1 MVCCRAYMLAAS
13 GPHRVL
19 APKLS
24 KCADKEGDSSINLS
38 QSCDFW
44 MPEMLFFKQVQIYYK
59 GGWLRG
65 SGQDTGKLLQQQ
77 GLCPPSH
84 SPHVVSGMPLP
95 LANTW
100 Q

>member
-1 MVCCRAYMLAAS
+1 MLAVS

-24 KCADKEGDSSINLS
+24 KWADEEGDISINLS

-44 MPEMLFFKQVQIYYK
+44 RPETLFFKQVQIYYE

-65 SGQDTGKLLQQQ
+65 SG
-77 GLCPPSH
+77 
-84 SPHVVSGMPLP
+84 
-95 LANTW
+95 
-100 Q
+100 